1 MSDLGMQVI
10 TQNKLLIHV
19 ESGDI
24 FYENHNTGKN
34 FCNFLL
40 AQQNG
45 DAAFIPKKIAYR
57 NTFKTYISQ
66 FLPSFSLDDID
77 KYKLYALK
85 NSKYLFYRFND
96 YIKAYGNSR
105 RKLKNT
111 RKMEDSVGMQKI
123 EGRSKKKKKKK

>member
-1 MSDLGMQVI
+1 MQVI

-45 DAAFIPKKIAYR
+45 DAAFIPKKLHIATPLR
-57 NTFKTYISQ
+57 LTLAN
-66 FLPSFSLDDID
+66 
-77 KYKLYALK
+77 
-85 NSKYLFYRFND
+85 FYRPFH
-96 YIKAYGNSR
+96 
-105 RKLKNT
+105 
-111 RKMEDSVGMQKI
+111 
-123 EGRSKKKKKKK
+123 

>member
-1 MSDLGMQVI
+1 MQVI

-77 KYKLYALK
+77 KYKLMLLRTQNICFIVSMIISRHMVTRGENLK
-85 NSKYLFYRFND
+85 IQEKW
-96 YIKAYGNSR
+96 
-105 RKLKNT
+105 
-111 RKMEDSVGMQKI
+111 KI
-123 EGRSKKKKKKK
+123 L